1 MSKRVDSMKN
11 SMRTSL
17 LNTKTTEEIIKDF
30 KSSINKEI
38 DYSQFDKNIPTE
50 CFVLP
55 TEMEEIRVNKG
66 NSTQDILQRVLNN
79 CHSKNKKRTFA
90 QIQYNVNDNLGKTK
104 TRNDE
109 LNKRNKFKKD
119 EVVDAILNTEI
130 IEGLQNDKTPINHN
144 TSKKLLDSLLKNS
157 GIAIEVFEKAKKEK
171 PFKPPTIKP
180 PTKNIWNKITDLF
193 N

>member
-1 MSKRVDSMKN
+1 MSKRIHSMKN
-11 SMRTSL
+11 SMKMSL

-38 DYSQFDKNIPTE
+38 DYSQFDKNISTE
-50 CFVLP
+50 CFILP

-79 CHSKNKKRTFA
+79 CNSKNKKRTFA
-90 QIQYNVNDNLGKTK
+90 QIQYNINDNIGKTK

-130 IEGLQNDKTPINHN
+130 IEGLQDDKTPTNHN
-144 TSKKLLDSLLKNS
+144 TSKKPLDSLLKNS

-171 PFKPPTIKP
+171 PFKPPIIKP

>member
-1 MSKRVDSMKN
+1 MSKRVHSMKN
-11 SMRTSL
+11 SMKMSL

-38 DYSQFDKNIPTE
+38 DYSQFDKNISTE

-79 CHSKNKKRTFA
+79 CNSKNKKRTFA
-90 QIQYNVNDNLGKTK
+90 QIQYNINDNIGKTK

-130 IEGLQNDKTPINHN
+130 IDGLQNDKTPINQ
-144 TSKKLLDSLLKNS
+144 TSKKPLDSFLKNS
-157 GIAIEVFEKAKKEK
+157 GIAIEVLEKAKKEK

-180 PTKNIWNKITDLF
+180 PTKSIWSKFTDLF

>member
-17 LNTKTTEEIIKDF
+17 LNPKTTEEIIKDF

-55 TEMEEIRVNKG
+55 TEMEEICVNKG

-130 IEGLQNDKTPINHN
+130 IEGLQNDKTPTNHN
-144 TSKKLLDSLLKNS
+144 TSKKPLDSLLKNS